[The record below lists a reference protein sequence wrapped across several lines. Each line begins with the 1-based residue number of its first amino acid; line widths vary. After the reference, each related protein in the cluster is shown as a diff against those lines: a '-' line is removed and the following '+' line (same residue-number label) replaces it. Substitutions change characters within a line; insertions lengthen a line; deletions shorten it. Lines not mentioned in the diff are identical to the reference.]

1 MKKLITI
8 LALSLVS
15 VLQAHEPLQ
24 GSMREGEPKD
34 PLAFRNDSALVAE
47 DVSFSH
53 FSVFLEGGEI
63 YPMGDLMDAVENAL
77 YGGVGIH
84 YTYWDNVDG
93 VVMFQYTYFKP
104 RPKIYYDGVHQFMGR
119 VGADWK
125 WKTIHPVV
133 LGGGFTC
140 SWTRADAEEINYA
153 KPGGTLT
160 DNETEFGWY
169 ARISLPVFRYK
180 EYSAGFH
187 VMWEQLWTLPK
198 SSNMLYAGLTFERSI
213 W

>member
-8 LALSLVS
+8 LALGLASILHAGEDSL
-15 VLQAHEPLQ
+15 Q
-24 GSMREGEPKD
+24 
-34 PLAFRNDSALVAE
+34 FRNDSLAVAN
-47 DVSFSH
+47 DISFSH

-77 YGGVGIH
+77 YGGVGVR

-93 VVMFQYTYFKP
+93 IVMFQYSYFKP
-104 RPKIYYDGVHQFMGR
+104 MTDIYYDGVHQFMGR

-125 WKTIHPVV
+125 WPVLHPVV
-133 LGGGFTC
+133 LGAGFTC
-140 SWTRADAEEINYA
+140 SWTRADAEKIYYD
-153 KPGGTLT
+153 KRGGTLT

-169 ARISLPVFRYK
+169 ARISLPVFKYK

-198 SSNMLYAGLTFERSI
+198 RSNMLYAGLTFERSI

>member
-8 LALSLVS
+8 LALGLASILH
-15 VLQAHEPLQ
+15 A
-24 GSMREGEPKD
+24 GED
-34 PLAFRNDSALVAE
+34 SFAFKNDSLAVAN
-47 DVSFSH
+47 DISFSH
-53 FSVFLEGGEI
+53 LSVFLEGG
-63 YPMGDLMDAVENAL
+63 
-77 YGGVGIH
+77 GVH
-84 YTYWDNVDG
+84 YTYWENVDG

-104 RPKIYYDGVHQFMGR
+104 RLDIPYDGVHQFMGR

-133 LGGGFTC
+133 LGAGFSC
-140 SWTRADAEEINYA
+140 SWTRADVEKYSWE
-153 KPGGTLT
+153 KQGGSLT

-198 SSNMLYAGLTFERSI
+198 RSNMLYAGLTFERSI

>member
-8 LALSLVS
+8 LAISLAS
-15 VLQAHEPLQ
+15 LLHAED
-24 GSMREGEPKD
+24 SF
-34 PLAFRNDSALVAE
+34 AFMNDSLAVKE

-53 FSVFLEGGEI
+53 FAVFLEGGEI
-63 YPMGDLMDAVENAL
+63 YPMGDLQDAVKNTL
-77 YGGVGIH
+77 YGGVGVR

-93 VVMFQYTYFKP
+93 IVMFQYTYFKP
-104 RPKIYYDGVHQFMGR
+104 RADIKYDGVHQFMGR
-119 VGADWK
+119 VGVEWK
-125 WKTIHPVV
+125 WPTIRPVA

-140 SWTRADAEEINYA
+140 SWARADAENFDWMQQ
-153 KPGGTLT
+153 GGSLA

-169 ARISLPVFRYK
+169 ARISLPVFKFK

-187 VMWEQLWTLPK
+187 LMWERLWTLPK
-198 SSNMLYAGLTFERSI
+198 RSDMLSAGVTFERSL

>member
-8 LALSLVS
+8 LALGLASILH
-15 VLQAHEPLQ
+15 A
-24 GSMREGEPKD
+24 GED
-34 PLAFRNDSALVAE
+34 SFAFKNDSLAVAN
-47 DVSFSH
+47 DISFSH
-53 FSVFLEGGEI
+53 LSVFLEGGEI
-63 YPMGDLMDAVENAL
+63 YPMGDLLDAVETAL
-77 YGGVGIH
+77 YGGVGVH
-84 YTYWDNVDG
+84 YTYWENVDG

-104 RPKIYYDGVHQFMGR
+104 RLDIPYDGVHQFMGR
-119 VGADWK
+119 VGADLK

-133 LGGGFTC
+133 LGAGFSC
-140 SWTRADAEEINYA
+140 SWTRADVEKYSWE
-153 KPGGTLT
+153 KQGGSLT

-198 SSNMLYAGLTFERSI
+198 RSNMLYAGLTFERSI

>member
-8 LALSLVS
+8 LALGLASILHAGEDSFAFKDDSLAV
-15 VLQAHEPLQ
+15 A
-24 GSMREGEPKD
+24 
-34 PLAFRNDSALVAE
+34 NDI
-47 DVSFSH
+47 SFSY

-63 YPMGDLMDAVENAL
+63 YPMGDLMDAVENTL
-77 YGGVGIH
+77 YGGVGVR
-84 YTYWDNVDG
+84 YTYWENVDG
-93 VVMFQYTYFKP
+93 IVMFQYAYFKP
-104 RPKIYYDGVHQFMGR
+104 RTDVYYDGVHQFMGR

-125 WKTIHPVV
+125 WNTIHPVV
-133 LGGGFTC
+133 LGAGFSC
-140 SWTRADAEEINYA
+140 NWTRADVEEYSWE
-153 KPGGTLT
+153 KRGGSLT

-169 ARISLPVFRYK
+169 ARISLPVFRFK

-198 SSNMLYAGLTFERSI
+198 RSNMLYAGLTFERSI

>member
-8 LALSLVS
+8 LAISLVS
-15 VLQAHEPLQ
+15 LLHAEDALQ
-24 GSMREGEPKD
+24 
-34 PLAFRNDSALVAE
+34 FRNDSAVVAN
-47 DVSFSH
+47 DISYSH
-53 FSVFLEGGEI
+53 FAVFLEGGEI
-63 YPMGDLMDAVENAL
+63 YPMGDLMDAVQNAL
-77 YGGVGIH
+77 YGGVGVR

-104 RPKIYYDGVHQFMGR
+104 NVDTDIDGVHQFMGR

-125 WKTIHPVV
+125 WQLIHPVV

-140 SWTRADAEEINYA
+140 SWTRADSEDEYWS

-169 ARISLPVFRYK
+169 ARISLPVFKYK
-180 EYSAGFH
+180 EYSLGFN
-187 VMWEQLWTLPK
+187 VMWEHLWTLPE
-198 SSNMLYAGLTFERSI
+198 SSNMLSAGITFERSI

>member
-8 LALSLVS
+8 LALGLASILH
-15 VLQAHEPLQ
+15 A
-24 GSMREGEPKD
+24 GED
-34 PLAFRNDSALVAE
+34 SFAFKNDSLAVAN
-47 DVSFSH
+47 DISFSH
-53 FSVFLEGGEI
+53 LSVFLEGGEI
-63 YPMGDLMDAVENAL
+63 YPMGDLMDAVENSL
-77 YGGVGIH
+77 YGGVGVR
-84 YTYWDNVDG
+84 YTYWENVDG
-93 VVMFQYTYFKP
+93 IVIFQYAYFKP
-104 RPKIYYDGVHQFMGR
+104 RSDDYYDGVHQFMGR

-133 LGGGFTC
+133 LGAGFSC
-140 SWTRADAEEINYA
+140 SWTRADVEEYSWE
-153 KPGGTLT
+153 KRGGSLT

-169 ARISLPVFRYK
+169 ARISLPVFRFK

-198 SSNMLYAGLTFERSI
+198 RSNMLYAGLTFERSI

>member
-8 LALSLVS
+8 LAFGLVS
-15 VLQAHEPLQ
+15 LLHAQEALQNDPLQ
-24 GSMREGEPKD
+24 
-34 PLAFRNDSALVAE
+34 FRNDSLAVQA

-53 FSVFLEGGEI
+53 FAVFLDGGEI
-63 YPMGDLMDAVENAL
+63 YPMGDLMDAVKNTL
-77 YGGVGIH
+77 YGGVGIR
-84 YTYWDNVDG
+84 YTYWDDVDG
-93 VVMFQYTYFKP
+93 IVMFQYAYFKP
-104 RPKIYYDGVHQFMGR
+104 NTDIYYDGVYQFMGR

-125 WKTIHPVV
+125 WKLIHPVV
-133 LGGGFTC
+133 LGGGLTC
-140 SWTRADAEEINYA
+140 NWTRADSEKKRYDDR
-153 KPGGTLT
+153 GGTLS

-169 ARISLPVFRYK
+169 ARISLPVFKYK

-198 SSNMLYAGLTFERSI
+198 RSNMLSAGITIERSL

>member
-8 LALSLVS
+8 LAISLAS
-15 VLQAHEPLQ
+15 LLYAED
-24 GSMREGEPKD
+24 SF
-34 PLAFRNDSALVAE
+34 AFMNDSLAVKE

-53 FSVFLEGGEI
+53 FAVFLEGGEI
-63 YPMGDLMDAVENAL
+63 YPMGDLQDAVKNTL
-77 YGGVGIH
+77 YGGVGVR

-93 VVMFQYTYFKP
+93 IVMFQYAYFKP
-104 RPKIYYDGVHQFMGR
+104 RPKIGYDGVHQFMGR

-125 WKTIHPVV
+125 WSVIQPVV
-133 LGGGFTC
+133 LGAGFTC
-140 SWTRADAEEINYA
+140 SWTRADAENFGWAER
-153 KPGGTLT
+153 GGSLA

-169 ARISLPVFRYK
+169 ARISLPVFKFK

-187 VMWEQLWTLPK
+187 LMWERLWTLPK
-198 SSNMLYAGLTFERSI
+198 RSDMLSAGVTFERSL

>member
-8 LALSLVS
+8 LALGLASILHAGEDSFAFKDDSLAV
-15 VLQAHEPLQ
+15 A
-24 GSMREGEPKD
+24 
-34 PLAFRNDSALVAE
+34 NDI
-47 DVSFSH
+47 SFSH

-63 YPMGDLMDAVENAL
+63 YPMGDLMDAVENTL
-77 YGGVGIH
+77 YGGVGVR
-84 YTYWDNVDG
+84 YTYWENVDG
-93 VVMFQYTYFKP
+93 IVMFQYAYFKP
-104 RPKIYYDGVHQFMGR
+104 RSDDYYDGVHQFMGR
-119 VGADWK
+119 VGADWI

-133 LGGGFTC
+133 LGAGFSC
-140 SWTRADAEEINYA
+140 SWTRADVEEYSWE
-153 KPGGTLT
+153 KRGGSLT

-169 ARISLPVFRYK
+169 ARISLPVFRFK

-198 SSNMLYAGLTFERSI
+198 RSNMLYAGLTFERSI